1 MIKIP
6 LIIHGIGYKK
16 IDTTTQLLDIAPT
29 VLDILNI
36 PQLEHFQG
44 KSIKTDKVNKIIISE
59 SAKPDLINLKYDK
72 KQYAISC
79 ILDNWKYIINK
90 MTGEEELFN
99 LSNDPH
105 EKNNILEEKPILTNE
120 FKKII
125 HQIYPELVEKKN

>member
-1 MIKIP
+1 MK
-6 LIIHGIGYKK
+6 
-16 IDTTTQLLDIAPT
+16 
-29 VLDILNI
+29 
-36 PQLEHFQG
+36 
-44 KSIKTDKVNKIIISE
+44 NKIIISE